1 MKTYTQEELQAAFTK
16 VQDKEHWKN
25 PINAVVDASENLHL
39 IREAVIHF
47 TATVPTFDILKVTEE
62 GTKVAVRAIG
72 YQAGPAGDH

>member
-1 MKTYTQEELQAAFTK
+1 MKYTQEQLVAAFDK
-16 VQDKEHWKN
+16 VADKKHWKN
-25 PINAVVDASENLHL
+25 PVDAVIDASENLHL

-72 YQAGPAGDH
+72 YYAGPAGDR